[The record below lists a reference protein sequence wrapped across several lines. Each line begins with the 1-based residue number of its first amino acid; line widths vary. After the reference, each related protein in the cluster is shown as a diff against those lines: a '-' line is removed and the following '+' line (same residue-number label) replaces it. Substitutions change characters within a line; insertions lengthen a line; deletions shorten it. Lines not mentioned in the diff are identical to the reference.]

1 MKIIKILVK
10 QLFGT
15 FDHEVPLNTEEHI
28 TILHGPNGV
37 GKTVLLRMMNSLFRS
52 NYYELY
58 HIPFCELTVKFDDRS
73 KLSVNKK
80 LILGNN
86 GNCEANH
93 NGDREII
100 FEYVKPGEKK
110 YSYVVRPLKLNEIS
124 DYFKIENVLPE
135 LEKIDSDTWVHFPT
149 QEKLTSEEV
158 MDLFSDRLPQTHK
171 DEPEWLRQ
179 LLDSIN
185 ICFIQTQR
193 LFSISYSNQP
203 IDPHAQTS
211 ITPSVVNYSKQLA
224 RVMQNKLSEYAS
236 LSQSL
241 DRTFPARMI
250 KAIPQ
255 KTSRKELTQQL
266 KELEKKRS
274 KLIDTGFLDPEDG
287 MDIKDLNDIPGSK
300 IEVLQLYTEDIQKK
314 LSVFDDLT
322 ARIELLIKIINWRFL
337 YKKLSIDREDG
348 FVFTTYE
355 GMHLSP
361 TKLSSGEQQEL
372 VLFYELLFH
381 VLPNSLILIDEPEI
395 SLHVLWQQQFLK
407 DLQAIT
413 KLVGFDIL
421 IATHSPQIIHDR
433 WDLTVEL
440 RGNDNEKIPHSG

>member
-1 MKIIKILVK
+1 MKITKILVK

-15 FDHEVPLNTEEHI
+15 FDHEVPLNAEEHI

-58 HIPFCELTVKFDDRS
+58 HIPFCELRVEFDNKS
-73 KLSVNKK
+73 KLSVYKK
-80 LILGNN
+80 LVLGNS
-86 GNCEANH
+86 GNCDANH

-100 FEYVKPGEKK
+100 FEYIRPGEKK
-110 YSYVVRPLKLNEIS
+110 YSYIVRPLKLNEIS

-158 MDLFSDRLPQTHK
+158 MNLFSDRLPQTHK
-171 DEPEWLRQ
+171 DEPEWLRE

-203 IDPHAQTS
+203 IDPQAHTS
-211 ITPSVVNYSKQLA
+211 ITPSVVNYSKQLS

-250 KAIPQ
+250 KTRTQ
-255 KTSRKELTQQL
+255 NTSLEELTRQL
-266 KELEKKRS
+266 NELENKRS
-274 KLIDTGFLDPEDG
+274 KLIETGFLDPEDG
-287 MDIKDLNDIPGSK
+287 MDVKDLSNIPGSK

-337 YKKLSIDREDG
+337 YKKLSISKKDG
-348 FVFTTYE
+348 FVFTTSE

-381 VLPNSLILIDEPEI
+381 VRPNSLILIDEPEI

-440 RGNDNEKIPHSG
+440 RGNDNEEIPHSG